1 MKQFFSMQFRRMAV
15 VTALI
20 TFLCLPVAYAK
31 TVTDPTGR
39 TLEVPDSPSRV
50 VSLAPSI
57 TEIIFALERQD
68 VLKGVTQYSDYP
80 PEALQLPRVGSY
92 VHLDLERIVA
102 LSPDLCIAIKDG
114 NPKQVA
120 DRLTELGIPVYAVN
134 PFDLN
139 TVIQTVE
146 EMGTLLNATK
156 KAGQLA
162 DSMRARINRID
173 RLVASIPHRP
183 AVFFQIGISPIVSAG
198 TDTFIN
204 ELITRA
210 GGKNLA
216 AGQTPY
222 PRFSEEELVGLA
234 PDVVIITSMTRDG
247 EFDRAMAQWRKWDTL
262 PAIKSNRIHLIDS
275 NLVDRPTPRIVE
287 GLETLA
293 RLIHPELF
301 SGTPSE
307 DTP

>member
-1 MKQFFSMQFRRMAV
+1 MALA
-15 VTALI
+15 TI
-20 TFLCLPVAYAK
+20 LCLPESYAK

-39 TLEVPDSPSRV
+39 TLDVPDTPCRV
-50 VSLAPSI
+50 VALAPSI
-57 TEIIFALERQD
+57 TEIVFALERQD

-80 PEALQLPRVGSY
+80 ADALKLPRVGSY

-146 EMGTLLNATK
+146 EMGALLNATK

-162 DSMRARINRID
+162 DNMRARIRRID
-173 RLVASIPHRP
+173 RLVASTPQRP

-216 AGQTPY
+216 AGKTAY

-234 PDVVIITSMTRDG
+234 PDVVIITSMTRGG
-247 EFDRAMAQWRKWDTL
+247 EFDKAMAQWRRWDTL
-262 PAIKSNRIHLIDS
+262 PAIKNNRIHLIDS
-275 NLVDRPTPRIVE
+275 DLVDRPTPRIVE

-301 SGTPSE
+301 AEETPK
-307 DTP
+307 DIP

>member
-1 MKQFFSMQFRRMAV
+1 MV
-15 VTALI
+15 LI
-20 TFLCLPVAYAK
+20 TFFCLPAAYPK

-39 TLEVPDSPSRV
+39 TLEVPDNPGRV
-50 VSLAPSI
+50 VALAPSI
-57 TEIIFALERQD
+57 TEILFALERQD

-102 LSPDLCIAIKDG
+102 LSPDLCVAIKDG

-134 PFDLN
+134 PFDLD

-146 EMGTLLNATK
+146 EMGVLMNATE

-162 DSMRARINRID
+162 ADMRDRIRRID
-173 RLVASIPHRP
+173 RLVASTPHQP

-234 PDVVIITSMTRDG
+234 PDVVIITSMTRGG
-247 EFDRAMAQWRKWDTL
+247 EFDKAMAQWRKWDTL
-262 PAIKSNRIHLIDS
+262 PAIRNKRIHLIDS

-287 GLETLA
+287 GLESMA
-293 RLIHPELF
+293 VLIHPELF
-301 SGTPSE
+301 SDTPSE
-307 DTP
+307 DAP